1 MAYCKNDV
9 RHYLNN
15 IRHCLKDIRHCFYY
29 FGHLKIRCLT
39 VFLRDASEFKFGGPE
54 FLRDAVS
61 EKQAPMQVFASGLGV
76 RQLFFIS
83 S

>member
-39 VFLRDASEFKFGGPE
+39 VFLRDASE
-54 FLRDAVS
+54 
-61 EKQAPMQVFASGLGV
+61 KQAPMQVFASGLGV